1 LIEGTKGFVSNHFI
15 EVLQMLVSHINELIK
30 KKGLRPGFVAEQL
43 GVTRGSVTNWSKG
56 RSYPNMEK
64 GFELSRL
71 LGVTVE
77 DLYTYK
83 EDTKREQKHD
93 ITNETIEI
101 LDLSPR
107 LFFKLKKENIHTV
120 EDLLDADITK
130 ISGIGP
136 KTLKEINEKLDE
148 RSRHKK

>member
-1 LIEGTKGFVSNHFI
+1 MLI
-15 EVLQMLVSHINELIK
+15 SHINELIK

-77 DLYTYK
+77 DLYLYVNMKAGKYK
-83 EDTKREQKHD
+83 TK
-93 ITNETIEI
+93 
-101 LDLSPR
+101 
-107 LFFKLKKENIHTV
+107 
-120 EDLLDADITK
+120 
-130 ISGIGP
+130 
-136 KTLKEINEKLDE
+136 
-148 RSRHKK
+148 HKKSKKMYVIEFKDGQATAFYFDKNDVFHERPIKDKDIKNYEFIKEME